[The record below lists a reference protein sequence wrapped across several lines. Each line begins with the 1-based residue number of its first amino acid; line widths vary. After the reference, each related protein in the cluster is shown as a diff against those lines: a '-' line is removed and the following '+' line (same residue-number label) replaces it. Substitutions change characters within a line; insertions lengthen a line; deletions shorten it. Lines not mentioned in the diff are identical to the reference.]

1 MGRRWT
7 DVLFPIRGFPL
18 DLAKMSEV
26 RAAPPRAGRWGD
38 LSGQRGL
45 VTASYRHCLTRLGD
59 RVLTEVLLCCS

>member
-7 DVLFPIRGFPL
+7 DVPFPIRGFPL

-26 RAAPPRAGRWGD
+26 CAAQPSAGRWGD

-45 VTASYRHCLTRLGD
+45 VTALYRHRLTCLGD
-59 RVLTEVLLCCS
+59 KVLTEVLLCCS

>member
-26 RAAPPRAGRWGD
+26 CAAPPRAGRWGD

-45 VTASYRHCLTRLGD
+45 VTAS
-59 RVLTEVLLCCS
+59 